1 MGREIIE
8 EDKRRRE
15 RIEEDERGREGIV
28 EDRRGREEGKE
39 KKKREWMAKNG
50 RRDDIQ
56 VFTAKN
62 WNVILLRRRTER
74 RRLPAGRKR
83 I

>member
-8 EDKRRRE
+8 EDKRRR
-15 RIEEDERGREGIV
+15 RRTEEDERGREGIE
-28 EDRRGREEGKE
+28 EDGSRREEGKE
-39 KKKREWMAKNG
+39 KKGREWMAKNG
-50 RRDDIQ
+50 RRDDIR